1 MGLTRVK
8 DSPMSTLH
16 DLSQSVVFGPGLN
29 VLNCSLTDV
38 TPATGWKASVASSN
52 EDAGRSRANVVV
64 LQGQSVEGESAMLT
78 AAKLRLSEPR
88 TRIVILGPETLR
100 RSTDHL
106 GVTLLP
112 CTASVRQILG
122 LLGA

>member
-1 MGLTRVK
+1 
-8 DSPMSTLH
+8 MSTTQI
-16 DLSQSVVFGPGLN
+16 SPQSVVFGPGLN
-29 VLNCSLTDV
+29 ALNCSSTDFS
-38 TPATGWKASVASSN
+38 PAAGWKATIVASN
-52 EDAGRSRANVVV
+52 EAAGRSRANVVV
-64 LQGQSVEGESAMLT
+64 LQGQSIDGESAMLT

-88 TRIVILGPETLR
+88 TRVVILGPESLR

-112 CTASVRQILG
+112 CTASVPQILG

>member
-1 MGLTRVK
+1 
-8 DSPMSTLH
+8 MSTTH
-16 DLSQSVVFGPGLN
+16 EIPQSVVFGPGLN
-29 VLNCSLTDV
+29 CLTGTLADYSS
-38 TPATGWKASVASSN
+38 PAGWRATMATSN

-64 LQGQSVEGESAMLT
+64 LQGQAVEGESAMLT

-112 CTASVRQILG
+112 CTASVPQILG
-122 LLGA
+122 LIGA